1 MQVFP
6 MKRSIIFV
14 GAILLGKIMIAQP
27 VPPVAPQRPWRD
39 SIHGYLRRDE
49 YHWLRERKD
58 PEVLS
63 FLKAENA
70 YTDSMMSHT
79 RKLQEKLYRE
89 MKHRIR
95 EEDLSVPVKIDS
107 FYYYDRTEKGR
118 DYNIYCRKKGSL
130 KAAEEILLDEN
141 RLAAGRAYYSIDGTH
156 ISPDHNLL
164 AYLADTSGT
173 FLYTIYIKELRTGGL
188 VDSISS
194 SRGMVWANDSRT
206 IFYEACDSTQRT
218 DRIIRHRLGQ
228 PADSDRVVLREADAQ
243 YSLDITR
250 SKSRQYLFI
259 HSYSKTATE
268 AYFCPADSPEANF
281 RMLRARRPGV
291 EYNLDH
297 HGDSLYVLTNQ
308 EAENF
313 KLMSASL
320 QDTDGD
326 DWHEVIPAR
335 PEVLLEDVRIYRD
348 FLVAVERKDCLRRL
362 RVMSW
367 DGRID
372 RYLNFPEPTYSVYP
386 WRSYEYESPI
396 LRYTYNSMVSP
407 ASVYDYDMGS
417 DSYRLMKQYQV
428 PGYKPGRYVSE
439 RIYAPSSDG
448 RPIPIS
454 LVYGRDRRQISG
466 NPCLLT
472 GYGAYGSSSDPNF
485 SPYSL
490 SLLDRGFILA
500 MAHVRGG
507 QEQGR
512 RWYEEGKMLKKKNT
526 FSDFIACAEHLISQ
540 GYTRP
545 QLLCIQ
551 GGSAGGLLI
560 GAVVN
565 QRPELFRAAILNVPF
580 VDVINTM
587 LDPTIPLTTAE
598 YQEWGD
604 PRVKEQYE
612 YIASYAPY
620 ENIKPQHYPAMLV
633 TGGLNDANVPYW
645 EPAKWTARLRR
656 LKTDSNPLLL
666 KIDLSSGH
674 GGPSGR
680 FSHLREIA
688 LEYAFLLDV
697 LGIKK

>member
-1 MQVFP
+1 
-6 MKRSIIFV
+6 MKHSIIFFIV
-14 GAILLGKIMIAQP
+14 ILLGRTIVAQP
-27 VPPVAPQRPWRD
+27 APPSAPQRLWQD
-39 SIHGYLRRDE
+39 SIHGYVRRDE

-58 PEVLS
+58 PEVLAY
-63 FLKAENA
+63 LKAENA

-89 MKHRIR
+89 MRRRIR
-95 EEDLSVPVKIDS
+95 EDDLSVPLKIDS

-118 DYNIYCRKKGSL
+118 EYAIYCRKKGSL
-130 KAAEEILLDEN
+130 KAKEEILLDEN
-141 RLAAGRAYYSIDGTH
+141 RLAKGYAYYSVDGTH

-164 AYLADTSGT
+164 AYLADTSGS
-173 FLYTIYIKELRTGGL
+173 FLYTIYIKDLRTGRL
-188 VDSISS
+188 ADSISS

-228 PADSDRVVLREADAQ
+228 PADSDRVVLHEADPQ
-243 YSLDITR
+243 FSLDISR
-250 SKSRQYLFI
+250 SSSRRYLFA
-259 HSYSKTATE
+259 HSYSKITTE
-268 AYFCPADSPEANF
+268 AYLCPADSPEAGF
-281 RMLRARRPGV
+281 RMFRARRPGI
-291 EYNLDH
+291 EYYLDH
-297 HGDSLYVLTNQ
+297 HGDSLYILTN
-308 EAENF
+308 EGAENF
-313 KLMSASL
+313 NLMSASR
-320 QDTDGD
+320 QNTDGD
-326 DWHEVIPAR
+326 DWHEVIPGR
-335 PEVLLEDVRIYRD
+335 PEVLLEEVRIYRD
-348 FLVAVERKDCLRRL
+348 YLVAVERRDGLRRL

-367 DGRID
+367 DGRTD
-372 RYLNFPEPTYSVYP
+372 RYLNFPEPTYSVHP
-386 WRSYEYESPI
+386 WHSYEYDSPI

-407 ASVYDYDMGS
+407 ASVYDYDMSS
-417 DSYRLMKQYQV
+417 DSHRLMKQYQV
-428 PGYKPGRYVSE
+428 PGYKPEKYVSE
-439 RIYAPSSDG
+439 RIYVPSPDG
-448 RPIPIS
+448 RLIPVS
-454 LVYGRDRRQISG
+454 LVYRRERRQSSG

-485 SPYSL
+485 SPFRL
-490 SLLDRGFILA
+490 SLLDRGFIYA
-500 MAHVRGG
+500 IAHVRGG

-512 RWYEEGKMLKKKNT
+512 RWYQEGKMLQKKNT
-526 FSDFIACAEHLISQ
+526 FSDFIACAEHLIAQ

-565 QRPELFRAAILNVPF
+565 QRPDLFRAALMDVPF

-620 ENIKPQHYPAMLV
+620 ENIKPQEYPAMLV

-680 FSHLREIA
+680 FSYLRDMA

-697 LGIKK
+697 LGMSK